1 MRRVYVDTSV
11 LFPFSVM
18 DLVLALAED
27 SVHHV
32 LWTDELLDEW
42 EDVIVREHQRSADSA
57 ASVTAAIREFF
68 DDSRIDPALYRGRID
83 RMPGPD
89 PDDHIHSAAAIAAGA
104 DVLITWDKSG
114 FPAEELAELGLRVMD
129 PDSYFVE
136 LLDDLGDHVLVTI
149 EQLAQSKTRPPL
161 SAEDFL
167 DGLNGA
173 GLTRFTKLAGRG

>member
-114 FPAEELAELGLRVMD
+114 FPAVKGNTELVKIAKGDSLALRFAI
-129 PDSYFVE
+129 YTHT
-136 LLDDLGDHVLVTI
+136 GDVKSGQVDEAYKI
-149 EQLAQSKTRPPL
+149 FAK
-161 SAEDFL
+161 
-167 DGLNGA
+167 
-173 GLTRFTKLAGRG
+173 